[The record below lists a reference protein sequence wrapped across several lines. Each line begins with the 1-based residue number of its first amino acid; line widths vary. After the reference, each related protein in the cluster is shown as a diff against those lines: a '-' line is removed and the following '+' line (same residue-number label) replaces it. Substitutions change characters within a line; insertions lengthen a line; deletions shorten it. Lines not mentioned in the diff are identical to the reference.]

1 MLCSRQ
7 LHHRRR
13 HAHTSGPSLNMM
25 SFNPHSVPNPDN
37 SSPASTNWIT
47 RHFSCSVLTLPCICS
62 KELRMSCITAVTN
75 NNDNHVFLIL
85 EAEAEAEAEAI
96 DESRVFRL
104 LVFHSLNGQS
114 AHQ

>member
-1 MLCSRQ
+1 MLEM
-7 LHHRRR
+7 L
-13 HAHTSGPSLNMM
+13 
-25 SFNPHSVPNPDN
+25 
-37 SSPASTNWIT
+37 
-47 RHFSCSVLTLPCICS
+47 
-62 KELRMSCITAVTN
+62 EITAVTN

-85 EAEAEAEAEAI
+85 EAEAEAEAI

>member
-1 MLCSRQ
+1 MISS
-7 LHHRRR
+7 
-13 HAHTSGPSLNMM
+13 ASPFVSS
-25 SFNPHSVPNPDN
+25 SFP
-37 SSPASTNWIT
+37 
-47 RHFSCSVLTLPCICS
+47 RHFTSLANTISRNGPNGV
-62 KELRMSCITAVTN
+62 ITAVTN

-85 EAEAEAEAEAI
+85 EAEAEAI

>member
-1 MLCSRQ
+1 MEDRITKGENEGKGLRCG
-7 LHHRRR
+7 LV
-13 HAHTSGPSLNMM
+13 L
-25 SFNPHSVPNPDN
+25 
-37 SSPASTNWIT
+37 SPWYVFILIL
-47 RHFSCSVLTLPCICS
+47 FYY
-62 KELRMSCITAVTN
+62 ITAVTN